1 MKPVFWF
8 WPSKYVKKL
17 NITDIG
23 ITLKVSSD
31 EFKKKALWIDQ
42 KIVPYYELNYA
53 KYLLTLNVVLYK

>member
-17 NITDIG
+17 NITDRG

-31 EFKKKALWIDQ
+31 EFKKKAI
-42 KIVPYYELNYA
+42 LNRPQNRSI
-53 KYLLTLNVVLYK
+53 L